1 MLFLQDVAYAHPNK
15 DSLFSDINLVINKQ
29 DKTALIGHNGAGKS
43 TLLRILAGETAPTAG
58 IVKTNSKLYY
68 VPQLFGQFNEMTIAQ
83 ALGVSEKINALK
95 GILNGEVTEAN
106 LTTLNDDW
114 SIDERCQAALSHWN
128 LPDLDLSVKMGM
140 LSGGQK
146 TKVFL
151 AGIMVHNPEIVLLD
165 EPSNHLDTLGRT
177 ILYDYIQTT
186 AHTLLVVSHDRTL
199 LNLLLNV
206 LELSKR
212 GITVYGGNYDFYLA
226 QKSIENDALNQDL
239 KSKEKALRKAKDTE
253 RETMER
259 QQKLDSRGKKK
270 QEKAG
275 LPTILMNT
283 LKNNAERSTSKIKG
297 VHAEKIESMSKDL
310 SQLRSEISD
319 IAKMK
324 LDLNDSALHVGKILV
339 TAENLNAGVNRLLW
353 RKPLDFQIVSGERIA
368 IKGANGSGKTT
379 LIKIVLGDLLPS
391 KGNLLRTGF
400 KATYIDQDYSFID
413 NHLSVYQQAQ
423 RYNTGML
430 QEHEVKIR
438 LNRFL
443 FTKEYWDKPCAA
455 LSGGEKMRLM
465 LCSLTIGNQ
474 APDMII
480 LDEPTNNLDIH
491 NIEILT
497 NAINEYQGTLLVVS
511 HDAYFLQR
519 VQVEREIDLSGFS

>member
-1 MLFLQDVAYAHPNK
+1 MLFLQDVAYAHPNR
-15 DSLFSDINLVINKQ
+15 DTLLSDINLVINKH
-29 DKTALIGHNGAGKS
+29 DKTALIGHNGVGKS
-43 TLLRILAGETAPTAG
+43 TLLKILAGEIAPTAG
-58 IVKTNSKLYY
+58 MVKTNSKPYY
-68 VPQLFGQFNEMTIAQ
+68 IPQLFGQFNEMTIAQ
-83 ALGVSEKINALK
+83 ALGVSDKINALK
-95 GILNGEVTEAN
+95 GILDGEVTEAN
-106 LTTLNDDW
+106 LTMLNDDW
-114 SIDERCQAALSHWN
+114 SVDERCQVALSHWN
-128 LPDLDLSVKMGM
+128 LPDLNLNVKMGM

-151 AGIMVHNPEIVLLD
+151 AGIMVHNPEFVLLD
-165 EPSNHLDTLGRT
+165 ESSNHLDTLGRS

-199 LNLLLNV
+199 LNLLSTV

-212 GITVYGGNYDFYLA
+212 GITAYGGDFDFYLT
-226 QKSIENDALNQDL
+226 QKTIENEALNQDL
-239 KSKEKALRKAKDTE
+239 KSKEKALRKVKDTE

-270 QEKAG
+270 QDKAG

-319 IAKMK
+319 VGKMK
-324 LDLNDSALHVGKILV
+324 LDLDNSALHVGKILV
-339 TAENLNAGVNRLLW
+339 TAETLNAGVNRLLW
-353 RKPLDFQIVSGERIA
+353 RKPLDFQIMSGERIA

-379 LIKIVLGDLLPS
+379 LIRIVLGDLLPS
-391 KGNLLRTGF
+391 KGTLQRAEF

-413 NHLSVYQQAQ
+413 NRLSVYQQAQ

-430 QEHEVKIR
+430 QEHEVKTR

-443 FTKEYWDKPCAA
+443 FTKEYWDKSCAV

-519 VQVEREIDLSGFS
+519 VQVEREIDLSEFG

>member
-1 MLFLQDVAYAHPNK
+1 MLFLQDVAYAHPTR

-43 TLLRILAGETAPTAG
+43 TLLRILAELTAPTAG
-58 IVKTNSKLYY
+58 TVKTNSKPYY

-83 ALGVSEKINALK
+83 ALGISEKINALK
-95 GILNGEVTEAN
+95 GILDGEVTEAN
-106 LTTLNDDW
+106 LTMLNDDW
-114 SIDERCQAALSHWN
+114 SIDERCRQAFSHWN
-128 LPDLDLSVKMGM
+128 LPDLDVNVKMGM

-165 EPSNHLDTLGRT
+165 EPSNHLDTLGRS
-177 ILYDYIQTT
+177 ILYNYIQTT

-199 LNLLLNV
+199 LRLMITV

-239 KSKEKALRKAKDTE
+239 KNKEKALRKAKDTE
-253 RETMER
+253 REIMER

-275 LPTILMNT
+275 LPAILMNT

-297 VHAEKIESMSKDL
+297 VHAEKIESMSKNL
-310 SQLRSEISD
+310 SQIRSEISD
-319 IAKMK
+319 IGKMK
-324 LDLNDSALHVGKILV
+324 LDLDNSALNVGKILV
-339 TAENLNAGVNRLLW
+339 TAENLHAGVNRLLW

-379 LIKIVLGDLLPS
+379 LIRIVLGDLQPG
-391 KGNLLRTGF
+391 KGNLQRAEF

-413 NHLSVYQQAQ
+413 NRLSVYQQAQ
-423 RYNTGML
+423 LYNTGIL
-430 QEHEVKIR
+430 QEHEIKMR

-519 VQVEREIDLSGFS
+519 LQISKEIDLSEFS